1 MTDAPHTGSLI
12 PHFHP
17 RVHRKVEIL
26 SSRRWM
32 ATRTTRPTLAIDFA
46 SLLPRPRKGRV
57 LLLGAPSSQTC
68 KNLASSRERREGLVS
83 YPLIRACMTPSKT
96 SSIPQMTAV

>member
-12 PHFHP
+12 LHFHP

-32 ATRTTRPTLAIDFA
+32 ASRTTRPNLGTDFA

-57 LLLGAPSSQTC
+57 LLLGAP
-68 KNLASSRERREGLVS
+68 LSRMWKSLLVPLRECLD
-83 YPLIRACMTPSKT
+83 
-96 SSIPQMTAV
+96 